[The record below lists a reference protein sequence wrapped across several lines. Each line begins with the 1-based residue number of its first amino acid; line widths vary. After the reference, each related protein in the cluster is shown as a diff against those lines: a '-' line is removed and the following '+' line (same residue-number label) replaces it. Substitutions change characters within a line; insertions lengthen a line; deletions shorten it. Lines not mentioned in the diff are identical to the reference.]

1 MTEDLLIQ
9 KLKNLCDSDGKEF
22 EDQIEKSA
30 DVLHELGL
38 LYMQKTSNKFSLV
51 QSAGLLNAAWVRKK
65 SKKKDASGIQKSL
78 EELCS
83 QVLKLADAKILDA
96 DLVKYSAEVKEKIE
110 ETRKR
115 AIDKLKTVTQINEEI
130 EIDNLLIQEQNKI
143 VEISELQEIL
153 ADDYMKIM
161 KKLCDYCED
170 VLGNPPEG
178 YALAGLGSLARK
190 EITPYSDFEH
200 IILLREGC
208 QDREGYKEVLE
219 YFRWFAVVFQIVIVN
234 LQETNI
240 RRIAVPS
247 LNDTTR
253 NNAAGNWF
261 NDVYTPCGISCDSM
275 QPHGSKNPLGRQ
287 PTPKKPFATELIK
300 PVSRMLGFL
309 NKAEA
314 LKNGYMLKNILM
326 KSCLISGN
334 PDIYEQF
341 HSGVEK
347 LRVKNMKEDEDDIK
361 TELKKDM
368 VEFGVRLKFQDFN
381 RQTFVFEVKRLIY
394 RVTTLFICALGR
406 LHGISASSCFD
417 IIKLLHQKE
426 IISEYAK
433 HKLLYA
439 VAIAC
444 EIRLRHY
451 QRLKGQYVTRPD
463 DEPQDGDVLIKYV
476 GQRCILNYFQIAYT
490 LQCEVCKKA
499 DFQNKSFYPV
509 PYLLNISVCWFLQ
522 LEEKCTQMLYKL
534 DSDIEQELEYENID
548 KCMKTLE
555 SEIFQVNDCEVT
567 NEPNEKHDLEKLKL
581 MIERCGAFFYNTG
594 MSEICVEYYKRLLSK
609 HEATNTETTYE
620 VAVAQ
625 QIVGLSYMEIQTTDK
640 DNQHYKEAYQWLL
653 KSYSTNKQMIKKY
666 KAIACTF
673 QKIGIFLCDSCHT
686 IDVYNSSDYSCAKFG
701 LSLIGKFLVEQSA
714 LMHEENNVKLAK
726 KLIVSSLF
734 NIGECLFWLKEYDE
748 AKTYF
753 QQSCDEYESLSVND
767 QDCNVIFAILTYM
780 GQIFIKEENFKRAIE
795 CFKHCIIEMCRSSQD
810 LVDYAEL
817 TLFDTGQILC
827 LKGQDENAL
836 KFYEAFLDVQ
846 IYCKSSFR
854 SKLNTRIRVCD
865 CIREIGKYRKSLR
878 LLNECLDQLRNK
890 SININ
895 GDETVANLYHHIG
908 LCHTALKNFDKQKT
922 SFEKCLQIYKLLQRN
937 KCLLSM
943 TGLAAA
949 YHNVGVHLRKI
960 KHYDKVLTYTKEAQ
974 NLFQKELNLR
984 SNIKAKTAEKFTK
997 SKSVLFIVLAQISRK
1012 SKFRYGNAEK
1022 QKLRKDF
1029 SQTLNLMS
1037 DAHQSLHNFSK
1048 AIFIAKQA
1056 LEIRPA
1062 SSICKEDESW
1072 YADICFS
1079 IARCLCSC
1087 DWFNVL
1093 HVFNQFENALAYF
1106 EKSLK
1111 HREISHALGE
1121 KEDATDSCCFFA
1133 SFADCLMQ
1141 LDRFDDASKVM
1152 TKAMSYYYKVSNPK
1166 TGLKKILED
1175 LTNKLNANIQ
1185 DFSFYFKQQHNNS
1198 SKATEKAAKR
1208 KESNEKQ
1215 QKNSAASF
1223 DRFKLSLYRKAKS
1236 SFEKFSNKIRS
1247 AGVACARSGDYNGA
1261 FICFIKAWSI
1271 RPTPS
1276 CKEDEEWFADV
1287 YYLAAKCLY
1296 YSNHHDRALIYFEKS
1311 LKHQNQYQNLTGFED
1326 MVRYSWLFL
1335 YIADCQIEL
1344 NVFDDVWNASTQ
1356 SFHYFQLIPTCTMA
1370 CYKRLRKDFDTVN
1383 NSYFEKIYVR
1393 FETAKLLTEKN
1404 EENSKKQ
1411 TNSTD
1416 SCKKDQFSYHS
1427 DSKKNLACTL
1437 HIVGIAHSK
1446 LKHYKLA
1453 FSYFKRSLAVKPLL
1467 NDLMDCKEDRKL
1479 LADIY
1484 YSAAECLFCL
1494 NCHEQ
1499 ALQYFETSWQ
1509 YQKLH
1514 QDFEDEVRCSWLCVY
1529 IAQCLSHLNRFD
1541 DASSALNKS
1550 MRYFQMIQNFDFNL
1564 RGKIAQVVIEI
1575 DDNTRKVCLS
1585 TTLQSHLVAKRPEAR
1600 KNNPPMFS
1608 SCLVRLS
1615 EKVTY
1620 DCNMPAYQTQ
1630 PKLTKFYS
1638 ECSGNDRKQMS
1649 LSISVALKNFKKGL
1663 ALLKQCSLSSL
1674 KETNEKLYSHIYFDA
1689 ARCLYQMKSYDKA
1702 VTYFEKSLRHQKH
1715 YQDLS
1720 GNEDIFR
1727 CSWLFLFIGDCL
1739 SRLSKINDASNAL
1752 NQFEQYFF
1760 KIPSFAANHRRHLAQ
1775 HAAEVLHKFK
1785 RQFWQNLYKI

>member
-38 LYMQKTSNKFSLV
+38 LYMQETSNKFSLV

-170 VLGNPPEG
+170 VLGNPPED

-326 KSCLISGN
+326 KSCFISGN

-347 LRVKNMKEDEDDIK
+347 LRAKNMKEDEDDIK

-368 VEFGVRLKFQDFN
+368 VEFGVRLKFQGFN
-381 RQTFVFEVKRLIY
+381 LQTFVFEVKRLIY

-417 IIKLLHQKE
+417 IVKLLHQKE

-463 DEPQDGDVLIKYV
+463 DELQDGDVLIKYV

-522 LEEKCTQMLYKL
+522 LEEKCTQMLCKL
-534 DSDIEQELEYENID
+534 ESDIEQELEYENID

-555 SEIFQVNDCEVT
+555 SEIYQVNHCEVT

-625 QIVGLSYMEIQTTDK
+625 QIVGLSYMDL
-640 DNQHYKEAYQWLL
+640 NNYKEAYQWLL
-653 KSYSTNKQMIKKY
+653 KSYSTNKQMIKRY

-673 QKIGIFLCDSCHT
+673 QKIGVFLCDSCHT
-686 IDVYNSSDYSCAKFG
+686 IDVYNSNDYSCAKFG
-701 LSLIGKFLVEQSA
+701 LSLIGKFLIEQSA
-714 LMHEENNVKLAK
+714 LMHEENNVKLSK
-726 KLIVSSLF
+726 KLVVSCLF
-734 NIGECLFWLKEYDE
+734 NIGECLFWLKEYDY

-767 QDCNVIFAILTYM
+767 QDCNVKFAILTYM

-810 LVDYAEL
+810 LIDYAEL
-817 TLFDTGQILC
+817 TLFDTGEMLR

-854 SKLNTRIRVCD
+854 SMLVTRIRVCV
-865 CIREIGKYRKSLR
+865 CIREIGKYGKSLR

-895 GDETVANLYHHIG
+895 GDETVADLYHHIG
-908 LCHTALKNFDKQKT
+908 LCHVALKSFDKQKT

-937 KCLLSM
+937 NCLLSM
-943 TGLAAA
+943 ANLAAA
-949 YHNVGVHLRKI
+949 YHNVGLFYI
-960 KHYDKVLTYTKEAQ
+960 KQHDKVLIYTKEAQ
-974 NLFQKELNLR
+974 NLFQKEINLT
-984 SNIKAKTAEKFTK
+984 SNIKATNAEKFMK
-997 SKSVLFIVLAQISRK
+997 IKSVLFIALVQISRK
-1012 SKFRYGNAEK
+1012 SKFRYDNANK
-1022 QKLRKDF
+1022 KKLRKDF
-1029 SQTLNLMS
+1029 SKTLKLMS
-1037 DAHQSLHNFSK
+1037 DAHKSLDDFPK
-1048 AIFIAKQA
+1048 ALFNAKQA
-1056 LEIRPA
+1056 RAIRPA
-1062 SSICKEDESW
+1062 SSFSKEDESW
-1072 YADICFS
+1072 YADLYFL
-1079 IARCLCSC
+1079 IAQCLFYC
-1087 DWFNVL
+1087 DKLTLLSL
-1093 HVFNQFENALAYF
+1093 HIFNQFENALAYF

-1111 HREISHALGE
+1111 HRENSHALGE
-1121 KEDATDSCCFFA
+1121 KEDATDSCFFFVL
-1133 SFADCLMQ
+1133 FADCLMQ
-1141 LDRFDDASKVM
+1141 LDRFDDASKLL
-1152 TKAMSYYYKVSNPK
+1152 TKAMSYYYKISSPI
-1166 TGLKKILED
+1166 LKIEFKKLIED
-1175 LTNKLNANIQ
+1175 LTNKVEANIQ
-1185 DFSFYFKQQHNNS
+1185 DF
-1198 SKATEKAAKR
+1198 
-1208 KESNEKQ
+1208 
-1215 QKNSAASF
+1215 
-1223 DRFKLSLYRKAKS
+1223 
-1236 SFEKFSNKIRS
+1236 
-1247 AGVACARSGDYNGA
+1247 
-1261 FICFIKAWSI
+1261 
-1271 RPTPS
+1271 
-1276 CKEDEEWFADV
+1276 
-1287 YYLAAKCLY
+1287 YL
-1296 YSNHHDRALIYFEKS
+1296 
-1311 LKHQNQYQNLTGFED
+1311 
-1326 MVRYSWLFL
+1326 
-1335 YIADCQIEL
+1335 
-1344 NVFDDVWNASTQ
+1344 
-1356 SFHYFQLIPTCTMA
+1356 
-1370 CYKRLRKDFDTVN
+1370 
-1383 NSYFEKIYVR
+1383 
-1393 FETAKLLTEKN
+1393 
-1404 EENSKKQ
+1404 
-1411 TNSTD
+1411 STD
-1416 SCKKDQFSYHS
+1416 SCKKRP
-1427 DSKKNLACTL
+1427 TL
-1437 HIVGIAHSK
+1437 I
-1446 LKHYKLA
+1446 
-1453 FSYFKRSLAVKPLL
+1453 
-1467 NDLMDCKEDRKL
+1467 
-1479 LADIY
+1479 
-1484 YSAAECLFCL
+1484 
-1494 NCHEQ
+1494 
-1499 ALQYFETSWQ
+1499 
-1509 YQKLH
+1509 
-1514 QDFEDEVRCSWLCVY
+1514 
-1529 IAQCLSHLNRFD
+1529 
-1541 DASSALNKS
+1541 
-1550 MRYFQMIQNFDFNL
+1550 
-1564 RGKIAQVVIEI
+1564 
-1575 DDNTRKVCLS
+1575 
-1585 TTLQSHLVAKRPEAR
+1585 
-1600 KNNPPMFS
+1600 
-1608 SCLVRLS
+1608 
-1615 EKVTY
+1615 
-1620 DCNMPAYQTQ
+1620 
-1630 PKLTKFYS
+1630 PK
-1638 ECSGNDRKQMS
+1638 
-1649 LSISVALKNFKKGL
+1649 
-1663 ALLKQCSLSSL
+1663 
-1674 KETNEKLYSHIYFDA
+1674 
-1689 ARCLYQMKSYDKA
+1689 
-1702 VTYFEKSLRHQKH
+1702 
-1715 YQDLS
+1715 
-1720 GNEDIFR
+1720 
-1727 CSWLFLFIGDCL
+1727 
-1739 SRLSKINDASNAL
+1739 
-1752 NQFEQYFF
+1752 
-1760 KIPSFAANHRRHLAQ
+1760 
-1775 HAAEVLHKFK
+1775 
-1785 RQFWQNLYKI
+1785 